1 MMLRHEH
8 SAFRQIEF
16 LPLSGNRVLA
26 ILVTSEGEVHN
37 RIVNTDRSYSP
48 AEPEQAANYLN
59 DMFTG
64 WDLHEVRKCLVA
76 DMKSTREHMDQVML
90 QAVEMAQRVM
100 EAAETAEGTDD
111 CFIAGQTN
119 LMEFNEWNSTNWR
132 AWNGSNSSSTPLR
145 TIESDSASAQSLH
158 RGRGGADFRRRGVR
172 LSIAG
177 QL

>member
-100 EAAETAEGTDD
+100 EAAETAEGTENG
-111 CFIAGQTN
+111 IQRTGERGTAQTALRRLYGQ
-119 LMEFNEWNSTNWR
+119 
-132 AWNGSNSSSTPLR
+132 
-145 TIESDSASAQSLH
+145 
-158 RGRGGADFRRRGVR
+158 
-172 LSIAG
+172 
-177 QL
+177 